1 MPANPIDAL
10 TDRRVL
16 NRIVNE
22 RIKPYTALRNLL
34 FPPSTTNPLTE
45 ETAQVDVLK
54 GTFGMAPFVKIGQKA
69 IIMDSLNGTSYTVDT
84 PFINIKRPLKWGTRF
99 AKRQA
104 GQQVFT
110 SVDQSLAMVREAI
123 ERDMDM
129 LNTLIDDR
137 EEWMV
142 AQLLTGEI
150 SYSSE
155 GNDSFIINSGKP
167 LANTFSVP
175 LAWAGGSA
183 KPLEDIKT
191 MKQVVSTVR
200 GAIPNIGICGAN
212 AATALR
218 DMISTTAGELVSV
231 INTRSGVIAAERLNL
246 LSRISADGMIHIGN
260 VGDVEFF
267 EYLGTFNPDDGG
279 AATALIRTDYIE
291 FFSIEQRAV
300 AMREFM
306 YGMIPDLRAIMAGQA
321 VTQRWV
327 DVDAPKFDQG
337 SFQAL
342 IMSRPLPWF
351 FRPDWNVSMKV
362 TNI

>member
-1 MPANPIDAL
+1 MPANPIDVL

-22 RIKPYTALRNLL
+22 RIKPYTALTNLI
-34 FPPSTTNPLTE
+34 FPPSTKNNLTE
-45 ETAQVDVLK
+45 ETAQIDVLK
-54 GTFGMAPFVKIGQKA
+54 GTFGMAPFVKIGQQA
-69 IIMDSLNGTSYTVDT
+69 VIMDALNGTSYTVDT

-110 SVDQSLAMVREAI
+110 TTDQSLAMVREAI

-137 EEWMV
+137 IEWMV
-142 AQLLTGEI
+142 AQLLTGQI

-167 LANTFSVP
+167 VANTFSVSA
-175 LAWAGGSA
+175 AWAGGSA
-183 KPLEDIKT
+183 APLEDIKT
-191 MKQVVSTVR
+191 MKQVVSVVR

-218 DMISTTAGELVSV
+218 AMISGTGSLAAILKTT
-231 INTRSGVIAAERLNL
+231 SGVESQERINL
-246 LSRISADGMIHIGN
+246 LSRISADGMIHIGKL
-260 VGDVEFF
+260 GDVEFF

-279 AATALIRTDYIE
+279 AATALIRTDYVE
-291 FFSIEQRAV
+291 FFSIDQRAV

-306 YGMIPDLRAIMAGQA
+306 FGMIPDLRAILSGQA
-321 VTQRWV
+321 VTERWV

-337 SFQAL
+337 TFQAL
-342 IMSRPLPWF
+342 IMTRPLPWF
-351 FRPDWNVSMKV
+351 YRPDWNVSMKV